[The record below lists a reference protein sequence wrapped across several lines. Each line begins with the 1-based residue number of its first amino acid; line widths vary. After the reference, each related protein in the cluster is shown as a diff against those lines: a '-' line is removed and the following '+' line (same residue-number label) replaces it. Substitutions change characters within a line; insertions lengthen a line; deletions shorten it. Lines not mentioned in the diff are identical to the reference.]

1 MTPNYLLQ
9 KMKDEQK
16 VYIKGNAERGDEVIK
31 LLIDLGGKNINNLN
45 GEDNSV
51 YYYIDPKEKIDI
63 VYNYDKNKIL
73 SFIKEFYKEIK
84 LSRWNPEY
92 KSLYFYIDT
101 RGQIMSDL
109 WYNMETD
116 KLRYKFGNCFIE
128 YEEAKI
134 ARDKIQEIL
143 NDGK

>member
-1 MTPNYLLQ
+1 
-9 KMKDEQK
+9 MKAEQR
-16 VYIKGNAERGDEVIK
+16 VYIKGDFERGKEVIK
-31 LLIDLGGKNINNLN
+31 ILEDLGGKNINNLN
-45 GEDNSV
+45 GEDNSI
-51 YYYIDPKEKIDI
+51 YYYINPKGAITI
-63 VYNYDKNKIL
+63 VYNGNESTTL

-84 LSRWNPEY
+84 LPRWNPEY

-101 RGQIMSDL
+101 RGQVMSDL

-134 ARDKIQEIL
+134 ARDKIQKML

>member
-1 MTPNYLLQ
+1 
-9 KMKDEQK
+9 MKEEQK
-16 VYIKGNAERGDEVIK
+16 VYIKGDFERGKEVIK
-31 LLIDLGGKNINNLN
+31 ILEDLGGKNINNLN
-45 GEDNSV
+45 GEDNSI
-51 YYYIDPKEKIDI
+51 YYYIDTKEKIDI
-63 VYNYDKNKIL
+63 VYNSNKSKIL

-84 LSRWNPEY
+84 LPKWNPEY

-101 RGQIMSDL
+101 RGQVMSDL

-128 YEEAKI
+128 YEEAKT
-134 ARDKIQEIL
+134 ARDKIQEML